1 MGAPERGGDGAIACC
16 KPASDLLGC
25 GMTDFP
31 DIIRSPLSQ
40 IFTDDG
46 VTVHVEIYRVD
57 GTEGWTLELIDEDG
71 GSTVWQ
77 DSFATDAEA
86 FAEFTDG
93 VEQLGLAKLIDPD
106 DDDLATVH

>member
-1 MGAPERGGDGAIACC
+1 
-16 KPASDLLGC
+16 
-25 GMTDFP
+25 MTDFP

-40 IFTDDG
+40 RFTEDG
-46 VTVHVEIYRVD
+46 VTVQVEIYRVD
-57 GTEGWTLELIDEDG
+57 GTEGWTLELIDEEG

-106 DDDLATVH
+106 EDDLATVH

>member
-1 MGAPERGGDGAIACC
+1 
-16 KPASDLLGC
+16 
-25 GMTDFP
+25 MTEFP

-40 IFTDDG
+40 TFTHDG
-46 VTVHVEIYRVD
+46 LTVRVEIYKIE
-57 GTEGWTLELIDEDG
+57 GTDGWTLELIDEEG

-77 DSFATDAEA
+77 DAFATDADA

-93 VEQLGLAKLIDPD
+93 VEQLGLDRLIDPD

>member
-1 MGAPERGGDGAIACC
+1 
-16 KPASDLLGC
+16 
-25 GMTDFP
+25 MTEFP

-40 IFTDDG
+40 SFTHDG
-46 VTVHVEIYRVD
+46 LTVQVEIYKIG
-57 GTEGWTLELIDEDG
+57 GTDGWTLELIDEEG

-77 DSFATDAEA
+77 DAFATDADA

-93 VEQLGLAKLIDPD
+93 VEQLGLDRLIDPD

>member
-1 MGAPERGGDGAIACC
+1 MA
-16 KPASDLLGC
+16 
-25 GMTDFP
+25 DFP

-40 IFTDDG
+40 TFTHDG
-46 VTVHVEIYRVD
+46 VTVQVEIYKLD
-57 GTEGWTLELIDEDG
+57 GSDGWTLELVDEEG

-77 DSFATDAEA
+77 DTFATDVDA

-93 VEQLGLAKLIDPD
+93 VEQLGLEKLIDPD

>member
-1 MGAPERGGDGAIACC
+1 
-16 KPASDLLGC
+16 
-25 GMTDFP
+25 MTDFP

-40 IFTDDG
+40 SFTDDG
-46 VTVHVEIYRVD
+46 VTVQVEIYRVE
-57 GTEGWTLELIDEDG
+57 GTEGWTLELVDEEG

-77 DSFATDAEA
+77 DSFATDTEA